1 MKETM
6 IGHSVNFNTKKL
18 DWNYSG
24 GYITSAVTAYTALLH
39 SFFSLCS
46 QDLLFLTCR
55 CDKFL
60 YKSVNRSGYYM
71 CISSFLPAT
80 DKFEFSHQLFAKGY
94 PYYYVEKVYLNHFK
108 ELKG

>member
-1 MKETM
+1 MVILQAQLQLTQLFF
-6 IGHSVNFNTKKL
+6 IL
-18 DWNYSG
+18 
-24 GYITSAVTAYTALLH
+24 
-39 SFFSLCS
+39 FSLPLYS

-55 CDKFL
+55 CDIFL

-80 DKFEFSHQLFAKGY
+80 DKFEFSHELFAKGY